1 MSKRILKEGLFAFL
15 LILLFTLPAF
25 AAHLPI
31 QLKTEDGKK
40 INPLIGQNADQPYSP
55 KNTCGSCHDY
65 NTITEGYHFQM
76 GWDVIDD
83 NFNEGKSWIL
93 SNGML
98 GKWGPPSYRQLA
110 AKENDSEDEI
120 DLTPYAFAGSC
131 GVCHPGGGGLERD
144 RDGRRYDDVLSQD
157 PGLKNSLDGDYFKS
171 DWDKSGVLEADCLLC
186 HLPDYDQNARN
197 KQLQAQNY
205 RWAPTAGSGLATV
218 SGEVVQGETPQV
230 VYNTDKFTSKGKAK
244 LNIGSP
250 EDKNCLACH
259 GKSDM
264 IKRGFSWNDEKNS
277 DVHNAA
283 GLSCVTCHPLVDTE
297 ETPKMQHQIAKG
309 NANLGSVAP
318 EYDNTVLSCEVCHSD
333 SEEKPLNATV
343 PKHESIKE
351 SHLDFISCEACHIPF
366 KNRAAGGVVDVTT
379 GSLVTL
385 PNVQGTKGLKAEAK
399 WQPELI
405 RREDGKIYPVNTIH
419 AVWWGNKNS
428 DDKIV
433 PLFLKEIKP
442 AFEKVKSKV
451 SDDNKDGKPEVN
463 TQEEITA
470 MLGALQDSLQGNKRL
485 DRIHPVF
492 VKGGKV
498 YEFDSAGS
506 LISEEHPLAEA
517 EGFSVSHNVAPA
529 EEALGANGCGDCH
542 DSESR
547 FVIGKITQDP
557 FGPGGKPVFTSQGD
571 VLGITPSVM
580 GLHGT
585 YQGNFN
591 WLLIFAVLGVFV
603 FCLAHYLIIGPNEKH
618 LGKLPRDT
626 VRYTGL
632 ERWTHNIRMISCIL
646 LMVTGSGFALYSM
659 GVLKIFGGYSSARTI
674 HIILGALF
682 IITSI
687 VATVIWMKK
696 CVFKA
701 YDIEW
706 LKVMGGYLTKKE
718 CHPAAGCFNA
728 GQKLFYWISTFLSLI
743 IIVTGIMLINRDS
756 ISGNV
761 LLATVFIH
769 GASALTLIAAVV
781 GHAYLGSFAN
791 PGTWKVL
798 LDGKVAG
805 EWCKV
810 HHPYWKP
817 EEKEEAK

>member
-1 MSKRILKEGLFAFL
+1 MKRLIKCLLWG
-15 LILLFTLPAF
+15 LILVIMFSYPAF
-25 AAHLPI
+25 AAHLSVK
-31 QLKTEDGKK
+31 LKADDGSV
-40 INPLIGQNADQPYSP
+40 INPLTGENADKPYSP
-55 KNTCGSCHDY
+55 EKTCGTCHNY
-65 NTITEGYHFQM
+65 NTISKGYHFQP
-76 GWDVIDD
+76 GWDIISDD
-83 NFNEGKSWIL
+83 FNLKKNMGLSESPAEKDGKV
-93 SNGML
+93 
-98 GKWGPPSYRQLA
+98 
-110 AKENDSEDEI
+110 EI
-120 DLTPYAFAGSC
+120 DC
-131 GVCHPGGGGLERD
+131 MI
-144 RDGRRYDDVLSQD
+144 
-157 PGLKNSLDGDYFKS
+157 
-171 DWDKSGVLEADCLLC
+171 C
-186 HLPDYDQNARN
+186 HLPDYDFN
-197 KQLQAQNY
+197 KHSKLLVEGNSD
-205 RWAPTAGSGLATV
+205 WAPAVAAGIANVAGSIGEEKPQINYD
-218 SGEVVQGETPQV
+218 SG
-230 VYNTDKFTSKGKAK
+230 KFNSKGK
-244 LNIGSP
+244 LNLDFGASTSQ
-250 EDKNCLACH
+250 NCLNCH
-259 GKSDM
+259 GATDM
-264 IKRGFSWNDEKNS
+264 VKRGFSWNDEKNP
-277 DVHNAA
+277 DVHAMA
-283 GLSCVTCHPLVDTE
+283 GISCTECHVLVDNE
-297 ETPKMQHQIAKG
+297 ETPALQHQIGKG
-309 NANLGSVAP
+309 TPNEGSITA
-318 EYDNTVLSCEVCHSD
+318 EYSNTVISCRECHENGQIDAPIPSH
-333 SEEKPLNATV
+333 EK
-343 PKHESIKE
+343 IKE